1 MGQEAAEEINREAA
15 GGSGGGNYGWKC
27 YEGAAAYDLTGC
39 PPLDAF
45 TWPIHEYDHSAGRC
59 SVTGGYVY
67 RGSTYADLVGHYFFA
82 DWCSGEIWSLSG
94 DPGAPLLTS
103 WLLEATPALS
113 RPVTFGEDIAGE
125 LYVGDQDGR
134 LYQLTNPT
142 VTAIT
147 LATAATPGA
156 SRAPALVAALLLFV
170 ILTLTARSVG
180 RARPAERPEAV

>member
-1 MGQEAAEEINREAA
+1 MSIA
-15 GGSGGGNYGWKC
+15 G
-27 YEGAAAYDLTGC
+27 APT
-39 PPLDAF
+39 P
-45 TWPIHEYDHSAGRC
+45 
-59 SVTGGYVY
+59 
-67 RGSTYADLVGHYFFA
+67 DLVGHYFFA

-147 LATAATPGA
+147 LATSATPGA

-170 ILTLTARSVG
+170 ILTLTARGVG
-180 RARPAERPEAV
+180 RARPAEEAGGGVAAALPTAQRDLCTGGAMWIRLTRAGSSLSTLTTTS